1 MTAAMGPKVKGDA
14 VASSPVPV
22 ETTDERRRSPRVLVD
37 IEVDCAS
44 EDNYL
49 FAYITDI
56 NATGIFVRTTSP
68 EEPGTHLNLRLSADE
83 DPEEPMALERRSR
96 EDQDDR
102 RERVALER
110 RSREDQDDRRE
121 RVALERRSRGDQDD
135 RRERVAL
142 ERRSRED
149 QDDRRERVALELEGE
164 VIWVNPYRPGTPDNL
179 HPGMGIRFVNLDSE
193 LRDRLFEL
201 IRRFA
206 YLS

>member
-121 RVALERRSRGDQDD
+121 RVALE
-135 RRERVAL
+135 
-142 ERRSRED
+142 
-149 QDDRRERVALELEGE
+149 LEGE

>member
-22 ETTDERRRSPRVLVD
+22 ETTDERRCSPRVLVD

-68 EEPGTHLNLRLSADE
+68 EQPGTHLNLRLSADE

-102 RERVALER
+102 RERVALQR
-110 RSREDQDDRRE
+110 RSREDQDDRRGGAGE
-121 RVALERRSRGDQDD
+121 RGGGARRGGRGG
-135 RRERVAL
+135 REGEEGGARGA
-142 ERRSRED
+142 R
-149 QDDRRERVALELEGE
+149 ELEGE

-179 HPGMGIRFVNLDSE
+179 H
-193 LRDRLFEL
+193 
-201 IRRFA
+201 
-206 YLS
+206 

>member
-121 RVALERRSRGDQDD
+121 RVALE
-135 RRERVAL
+135 
-142 ERRSRED
+142 
-149 QDDRRERVALELEGE
+149 LEGE
-164 VIWVNPYRPGTPDNL
+164 VIWVNPYRPGT
-179 HPGMGIRFVNLDSE
+179 
-193 LRDRLFEL
+193 
-201 IRRFA
+201 
-206 YLS
+206 